1 MFILSGL
8 ILIVVCVLML
18 FNKVVMNLEEKNPD
32 AVLD

>member
-18 FNKVVMNLEEKNPD
+18 FNKVVINLEENNPD